1 MQNIIRNVY
10 DRVRSKLLSRDTNDS
25 LHTTGGTMNQYT
37 TYTGTFTKR
46 NGQAR
51 TMTFVKG
58 ADIPQSFRG
67 TGKPPRLSQG
77 EEVVYD
83 INANGYRVF
92 NHNTIQGQ
100 ITESNVKY
108 SFDKIS

>member
-1 MQNIIRNVY
+1 
-10 DRVRSKLLSRDTNDS
+10 
-25 LHTTGGTMNQYT
+25 MNQSK

-46 NGQAR
+46 NGQTR

-67 TGKPPRLSQG
+67 SGKPPRLSQG
-77 EEVVYD
+77 EEIVYD
-83 INANGYRVF
+83 VNAKGYRVF
-92 NHNTIQGQ
+92 THNTVVGQ
-100 ITESNVKY
+100 VTQNNVTF

>member
-1 MQNIIRNVY
+1 
-10 DRVRSKLLSRDTNDS
+10 
-25 LHTTGGTMNQYT
+25 MNQYT

-46 NGQAR
+46 NGQTR

-58 ADIPQSFRG
+58 ADIPQSVRG
-67 TGKPPRLSQG
+67 SGQAPRLSQG

-83 INANGYRVF
+83 VNAKGFRVF
-92 NHNTIQGQ
+92 NHNTIQGK
-100 ITESNVKY
+100 ITENNTRF

>member
-1 MQNIIRNVY
+1 
-10 DRVRSKLLSRDTNDS
+10 
-25 LHTTGGTMNQYT
+25 MNQSK

-46 NGQAR
+46 NGQTR

-67 TGKPPRLSQG
+67 SGKPPRLSQG
-77 EEVVYD
+77 EEIVYD
-83 INANGYRVF
+83 VNAKGYRVF
-92 NHNTIQGQ
+92 NHNTVVGQ
-100 ITESNVKY
+100 VTQNNVTF

>member
-1 MQNIIRNVY
+1 
-10 DRVRSKLLSRDTNDS
+10 
-25 LHTTGGTMNQYT
+25 MNQYP

-46 NGQAR
+46 NGQSR

-67 TGKPPRLSQG
+67 SGKAPRLSQG
-77 EEVVYD
+77 EEIVYD
-83 INANGYRVF
+83 VNAKGYRVF
-92 NHNTIQGQ
+92 NHNTVQGQ
-100 ITESNVKY
+100 ITENSTRF

>member
-1 MQNIIRNVY
+1 
-10 DRVRSKLLSRDTNDS
+10 
-25 LHTTGGTMNQYT
+25 MNQYT

-46 NGQAR
+46 NGQPR

-67 TGKPPRLSQG
+67 SGKPPRLSQG

-83 INANGYRVF
+83 VNTKGYRVF
-92 NHNTIQGQ
+92 NHNTVQGV
-100 ITESNVKY
+100 ISESKQNV
-108 SFDKIS
+108 SFS

>member
-1 MQNIIRNVY
+1 
-10 DRVRSKLLSRDTNDS
+10 
-25 LHTTGGTMNQYT
+25 MNQYP

-46 NGQAR
+46 NGQTR

-58 ADIPQSFRG
+58 ADIPQSIHG
-67 TGKPPRLSQG
+67 GGKPPRLSQG

-83 INANGYRVF
+83 VKAKGFRVF
-92 NHNTIQGQ
+92 NHNTVVGQ
-100 ITESNVKY
+100 VTQNNMRF

>member
-1 MQNIIRNVY
+1 
-10 DRVRSKLLSRDTNDS
+10 
-25 LHTTGGTMNQYT
+25 MNQYP

-58 ADIPQSFRG
+58 TDVPQHVRG
-67 TGKPPRLSQG
+67 SGQTPRLSKG
-77 EEVVYD
+77 EEIVYD
-83 INANGYRVF
+83 VNANGWRVF
-92 NHNTIQGQ
+92 NHNTIQGK
-100 ITESNVKY
+100 ITESNVKF

>member
-10 DRVRSKLLSRDTNDS
+10 DRVRQQFLSRNNNDS
-25 LHTTGGTMNQYT
+25 LHTTGGTMNQSK

-46 NGQAR
+46 NGQTR

-67 TGKPPRLSQG
+67 SGKPPRLSQG
-77 EEVVYD
+77 EEIVYD
-83 INANGYRVF
+83 VNAKGYRVF
-92 NHNTIQGQ
+92 NHNTVVGQ
-100 ITESNVKY
+100 VTQNNVTF